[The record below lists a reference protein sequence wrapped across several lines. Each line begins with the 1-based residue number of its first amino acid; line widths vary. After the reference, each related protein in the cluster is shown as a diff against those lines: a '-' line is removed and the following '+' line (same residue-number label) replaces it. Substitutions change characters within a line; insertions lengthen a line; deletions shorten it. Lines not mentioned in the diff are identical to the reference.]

1 MKDNMNE
8 AILNAEL
15 YRIFRNVPNG
25 TKLEVSVLNS
35 QGINFCDIF
44 YKNSNVCIII
54 EGKSGT
60 SQQTLLG
67 LNQIYEKYTN
77 LGNGSAIVVYL
88 VVDVI
93 KSKDPK
99 TAMIMQIN
107 YSNTSDTSAHYLA
120 VINSDKTFI
129 LFEKCYDK

>member
-1 MKDNMNE
+1 M
-8 AILNAEL
+8 
-15 YRIFRNVPNG
+15 
-25 TKLEVSVLNS
+25 
-35 QGINFCDIF
+35 
-44 YKNSNVCIII
+44 YKNSKVCIII

-60 SQQTLLG
+60 SQQTVLG

-93 KSKDPK
+93 KSKHPK
-99 TAMIMQIN
+99 TAMIMQIT
-107 YSNTSDTSAHYLA
+107 YSNTPVTSAQYLA

-129 LFEKCYDK
+129 LFEECYDIKEQSNVT